1 MLRCARVA
9 IWLWLLL
16 HRIVQCFFFCFAASK
31 PDGRWPWTRPYIHI
45 QLERH
50 LRAAAVLTRL
60 KATHRFDA
68 MSIGGRAGDSRF
80 YYTLNER
87 PRDLCVQVFWCL
99 FGVSAQ
105 CRCHARR
112 VLTTWDLLAVVRRA
126 PAIQKKMHDILDPI
140 LGCLSLFLLLRCG
153 ATSAWSQ
160 ARSLCCVLIW
170 KTHGSR
176 WETTR
181 VILHFIFRHFSSLL
195 QSAIFLF
202 YFSVFFPS
210 SDRSDPP
217 LGRRRCCDGFGD
229 IL

>member
-1 MLRCARVA
+1 MRCPSGAEEVT
-9 IWLWLLL
+9 I
-16 HRIVQCFFFCFAASK
+16 
-31 PDGRWPWTRPYIHI
+31 
-45 QLERH
+45 
-50 LRAAAVLTRL
+50 
-60 KATHRFDA
+60 
-68 MSIGGRAGDSRF
+68 F

-87 PRDLCVQVFWCL
+87 PRDLCVCRFLDVFL
-99 FGVSAQ
+99 ESLHNADAMHGEFS
-105 CRCHARR
+105 
-112 VLTTWDLLAVVRRA
+112 LLETCWLSSLRRA

-140 LGCLSLFLLLRCG
+140 LSSVSLFLLLRCG
-153 ATSAWSQ
+153 AASAWSQ

-195 QSAIFLF
+195 QSAIFLLLLLF
-202 YFSVFFPS
+202 FSS